1 MLHSTNDFNEDFGIK
16 DDDESIS
23 DHLDQNQND
32 AATAESEFRRVTK
45 LSKQCNQNRTQ
56 NLTWASGRWSI
67 FYFTLE
73 FKPRFTLEFY
83 HIFHRKLFNFI
94 VILHIK
100 TKTFIIARFCLKR
113 LLLWFLIWIIK
124 FHYFYPL
131 YFCIDCF

>member
-56 NLTWASGRWSI
+56 NLTWASGR
-67 FYFTLE
+67 
-73 FKPRFTLEFY
+73 
-83 HIFHRKLFNFI
+83 
-94 VILHIK
+94 
-100 TKTFIIARFCLKR
+100 
-113 LLLWFLIWIIK
+113 
-124 FHYFYPL
+124 
-131 YFCIDCF
+131 

>member
-45 LSKQCNQNRTQ
+45 L
-56 NLTWASGRWSI
+56 
-67 FYFTLE
+67 
-73 FKPRFTLEFY
+73 FY

-100 TKTFIIARFCLKR
+100 TKTFIKTKVIQTLSHCLNR
-113 LLLWFLIWIIK
+113 
-124 FHYFYPL
+124 
-131 YFCIDCF
+131 